1 MQITLTIFKKI
12 VALLSTQKL
21 SLDDGNVP
29 SSFFNFEQREKIN
42 DLISAFIS
50 ESVECAI
57 NADCSMHLKKGDQG
71 VMFVKRV
78 VNRLGWIFRNPIEMS
93 AWSKEEVLDE
103 IDRVN
108 CRGLGDSLSCFVSEL
123 AFTQYIAM
131 VWHTVWP
138 STALV
143 PSLTRRGDISQMS
156 AIQWNVRPA
165 FRLTSPHLF
174 FSDIGQWST
183 RRERHTTFRVKHE

>member
-71 VMFVKRV
+71 VMSVKRV
-78 VNRLGWIFRNPIEMS
+78 VNRLGWIFLIQSRCLPGRRRRYWMRSTELIAGVWAIAS
-93 AWSKEEVLDE
+93 AALSASWP
-103 IDRVN
+103 
-108 CRGLGDSLSCFVSEL
+108 SLS
-123 AFTQYIAM
+123 
-131 VWHTVWP
+131 
-138 STALV
+138 
-143 PSLTRRGDISQMS
+143 ISQWFGTLS
-156 AIQWNVRPA
+156 GRLRHW
-165 FRLTSPHLF
+165 FRL
-174 FSDIGQWST
+174 
-183 RRERHTTFRVKHE
+183 